1 MELLVDS
8 AAISLNLLMSLK
20 GSAHVRG
27 LSLDPNKL
35 TLGIRR
41 RIDGRDRL
49 TSRWQKRRREHI
61 SLRQGLSFPFKGVSS
76 IHLQMKR
83 FFVGDTLEDTVT
95 MSYHLHILVFTFHS
109 GNIRDLRLL
118 R

>member
-1 MELLVDS
+1 MELLVVG
-8 AAISLNLLMSLK
+8 AAISFDPLVSMK

-35 TLGIRR
+35 KLGIRR

-61 SLRQGLSFPFKGVSS
+61 SVRQSLSLPFKGMSS

-83 FFVGDTLEDTVT
+83 FFVGDILEDTVT
-95 MSYHLHILVFTFHS
+95 MSYYLHILVFTFLS
-109 GNIRDLRLL
+109 GKIRDLRLL